1 MSKKLYIIL
10 LLSILASC
18 GSLNAQDLRLSH
30 LRSRTNISL
39 DLNKLYNY
47 NMYEHNRWGLGL
59 FLTTPLKYD
68 EKYGTNYQNL
78 FRTDIYAA
86 WGSGDHAFKYGG
98 SLQLI
103 FPRSSIRKIYFNA
116 FHDIEKIGN
125 HNFVSYNIL
134 NTSDNSTYFSSR
146 YSSVDRL
153 LFGMEFNLFGKNEIN
168 ADFRLSREAL
178 LFNAQTLLYPQ
189 RFESDRP
196 QKNSYREWH
205 INLIRDKH
213 WTFDILFG
221 NATRYGCGPEGS
233 ELYLDNINYI
243 RFIAQ
248 YNNIFTLKN
257 KSRLSVFSQFG
268 ILDNANT
275 PLSRRFDLSGTGGSL
290 YYFNNTLLTVRPNTF
305 TADIFFHACLNYSF
319 ANPLWKSR
327 LSNPIPF
334 IQLNTLY
341 GRLYNVD
348 VDKTG
353 LYDLNT
359 GLQLQPIG
367 DDVAY
372 TFVLHSP
379 DRGLFEPTIGL
390 NSILR
395 WGILDIG
402 AALAYQIT
410 PANSTYHI
418 HNFWDNFSV
427 MCIAKLAFEYEL

>member
-103 FPRSSIRKIYFNA
+103 FPRSFIRRIYIDA

-125 HNFVSYNIL
+125 HSFVSYNIL

-146 YSSVDRL
+146 YSAVDRL
-153 LFGMEFNLFGKNEIN
+153 LLGMEFNLLGKNKIN
-168 ADFRLSREAL
+168 ADFRLSHEAP
-178 LFNAQTLLYPQ
+178 LFNAQTLLYPR
-189 RFESDRP
+189 RFESDST
-196 QKNSYREWH
+196 QGNHYREWH
-205 INLIRDKH
+205 INIIKDKH
-213 WTFDILFG
+213 WTFDFLFG
-221 NATRYGCGPEGS
+221 NATRNGGGPAGS
-233 ELYLDNINYI
+233 EMHLENINYF
-243 RFIAQ
+243 RVIAQ
-248 YNNIFTLKN
+248 YSNIFTLKN
-257 KSRLSVFSQFG
+257 KSKLSAFSQFG
-268 ILDNANT
+268 FLENSNT
-275 PLSRRFDLSGTGGSL
+275 PISRRFDLSGTGGSL

-305 TADIFFHACLNYSF
+305 TADIFFHGCLNYSF

-327 LSNPIPF
+327 LSNPVPF
-334 IQLNTLY
+334 IQLNALY

-348 VDKTG
+348 VDNTG
-353 LYDLNT
+353 LYELYT
-359 GLQLQPIG
+359 GRQLSTN
-367 DDVAY
+367 VSASTY
-372 TFVLHSP
+372 VLRSP
-379 DRGLFEPTIGL
+379 DRGLLEPALGL
-390 NSILR
+390 NSLLR

-418 HNFWDNFSV
+418 HNFWNNFSV